1 MTCSSTTVQWT
12 DPVIDTDTVS
22 GHAFALVLREAQA
35 LVAAAHDMADIQ
47 KAAARI
53 DTLVHGLVDQTH
65 RSDLMTRLISTLH
78 DGLTRRI
85 IEVLSRDVPLGGVRW
100 CWISLGSEGRREQ
113 TLSSDQDNGI
123 IFAHSADK
131 EPHREMLL
139 GLARRINHALDAC
152 GFPLCTGNVM
162 ASNPQ
167 WCLSL
172 PEWKERF
179 RNWIFEGDPVALL
192 NASIFFDLRPL
203 YGACEL
209 AEELGSWLALEA
221 SGNPRFLYQMA
232 ANALQREIPLGL
244 IRRFVVEKK
253 GRYAGTIDLKAKAAA
268 LFVDGARIYGLACGV
283 HASNTADRFRHAAEA
298 GRVHPSDADR
308 WINAFNVI
316 QSLRLKN
323 QQDAYR
329 RGEEMHNRVNPSKL
343 DPADR
348 TKLLYALREARHVH
362 HRLVL
367 DYPGIG

>member
-1 MTCSSTTVQWT
+1 MTCSPITPASS
-12 DPVIDTDTVS
+12 DPAFDADPFVAP
-22 GHAFALVLREAQA
+22 AFALALQETRT
-35 LVAAAHDMADIQ
+35 LVASAHDMTELRQ
-47 KAAARI
+47 AAARI
-53 DTLVHGLVDQTH
+53 DTLVHELVDQAP
-65 RSDLMTRLISTLH
+65 RSDLMTHAISTLH
-78 DGLTRRI
+78 DLLTQRI
-85 IEVLSRDVPLGGVRW
+85 IDVLSQDTLLEGVRW

-123 IFAHSADK
+123 VFAHSEHA
-131 EPHREMLL
+131 EVHRTLL
-139 GLARRINHALDAC
+139 LDLAKRINHALDAC

-179 RNWIFEGDPVALL
+179 RNWIFEGDPEALL

-203 YGACEL
+203 HGACEL
-209 AEELGSWLALEA
+209 AEELGAWLAQEA
-221 SGNPRFLYQMA
+221 SGNRRFLYQMA
-232 ANALQREIPLGL
+232 ANALHREIPLGM

-253 GRYAGTIDLKAKAAA
+253 GKYAGTIDLKVKAAA
-268 LFVDGARIYGLACGV
+268 LFVDGGRVYGLACGAN
-283 HASNTADRFRHAAEA
+283 ASNTAARFRHATAA
-298 GRVHPSDADR
+298 GRLHPSDAER

-316 QSLRLKN
+316 QSLRLKI

-329 RGEEMHNRVNPSKL
+329 HGKEMHNHAAPSKL
-343 DPADR
+343 DSADR
-348 TKLLYALREARHVH
+348 ARLLDALRQARNLH